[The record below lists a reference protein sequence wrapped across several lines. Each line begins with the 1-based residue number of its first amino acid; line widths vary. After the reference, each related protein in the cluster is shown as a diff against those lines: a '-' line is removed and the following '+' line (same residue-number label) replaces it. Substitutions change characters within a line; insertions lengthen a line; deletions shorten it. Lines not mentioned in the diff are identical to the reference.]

1 MICNDCYARIG
12 CSRKP
17 TPDDRC
23 NYYVKGSGI
32 ELDDNLEVNPIDTME
47 YDYDEIKKMLKDV
60 DPDLLKSLYDKS
72 G

>member
-1 MICNDCYARIG
+1 MICKDCYSRTG

-32 ELDDNLEVNPIDTME
+32 ELDDNLEVNPIDTIE
-47 YDYDEIKKMLKDV
+47 CDYDEIKKLLKEIDQDMLKSV
-60 DPDLLKSLYDKS
+60 YDDK